1 MIESAA
7 ETFRKP
13 YGSSAECDRSTTVC
27 RMKRSLTALIA
38 ATLVATTL
46 TTTTAS
52 ATPAHPVAHCEF
64 TPTPENPAAKPVRIP
79 SPTAR
84 AKGTVDVYFVTNYG
98 PFVVR
103 MDRANAPCGVHNFVH
118 LVQSRFYDF
127 TQCFRLTNSARLGVL
142 QCGDIYRQEEGG
154 PGYKFP
160 DEVTGQETYPRG
172 TVAYGNQGPGTNG
185 SEFFV
190 VHSFA
195 NIAPNY
201 TVLGH
206 VIAGMSTFDRM
217 VAAGIADPDQDGPP
231 VKPIRIYK
239 VWTR

>member
-1 MIESAA
+1 
-7 ETFRKP
+7 
-13 YGSSAECDRSTTVC
+13 
-27 RMKRSLTALIA
+27 MKRSITALIA
-38 ATLVATTL
+38 ATLVAATL

-52 ATPAHPVAHCEF
+52 AAPAKHPKPVVKCEF
-64 TPTPENPAAKPVRIP
+64 TPTPENPAAKPVRRP
-79 SPTAR
+79 SPVAK
-84 AKGTVDVYFVTNYG
+84 AKGTVDVYFLTNYG

-103 MDRANAPCGVHNFVH
+103 MDRSGAPCGVHNFVH
-118 LVQSRFYDF
+118 LVRSRFYDA

-160 DEVTGQETYPRG
+160 DEVSGKETYPRG

-195 NIAPNY
+195 NIPPNY
-201 TVLGH
+201 SVLGH
-206 VIAGMSTFDRM
+206 VIAGMDAFDRM

-231 VKPIRIYK
+231 VKPIRILK
-239 VWTR
+239 VWAL

>member
-1 MIESAA
+1 
-7 ETFRKP
+7 
-13 YGSSAECDRSTTVC
+13 
-27 RMKRSLTALIA
+27 MKRTFAAVIA
-38 ATLVATTL
+38 ATLLATTF
-46 TTTTAS
+46 TTATAS
-52 ATPAHPVAHCEF
+52 AVPVQRPKPTVRCEF
-64 TPTPENPAAKPVRIP
+64 TPTPENPAAKPVRVP
-79 SPTAR
+79 SATAK
-84 AKGTVDVYFVTNYG
+84 AHGTVDVVFFTNYG
-98 PFVVR
+98 SFVVR
-103 MDRANAPCGVHNFVH
+103 MDRANAPCGVSNFVH
-118 LVQSRFYDF
+118 LVRSRFYDS

-160 DEVTGQETYPRG
+160 DEVTGKETYPRG

-195 NIAPNY
+195 NIPPNY

-217 VAAGIADPDQDGPP
+217 VKAGIADPDQDGPP
-231 VKPIRIYK
+231 VRPIRILK
-239 VWTR
+239 VLSLG

>member
-1 MIESAA
+1 
-7 ETFRKP
+7 
-13 YGSSAECDRSTTVC
+13 VL
-27 RMKRSLTALIA
+27 MKRSLTALIA
-38 ATLVATTL
+38 ATLVAATL
-46 TTTTAS
+46 TTTPAS
-52 ATPAHPVAHCEF
+52 AAPTGHPRPVTRCEF

-79 SPTAR
+79 SAMAR

-118 LVQSRFYDF
+118 LVKSRFYDR

-190 VHSFA
+190 HSFA

-231 VKPIRIYK
+231 VRPIRIYQ
-239 VWTR
+239 VWAH